1 MKQFL
6 TLDGKSGLDHLPSMK
21 RGRSTKPFI
30 AEPSMDRRAGEVP
43 RGSKRHGWR
52 ERRAT
57 HGCNA
62 APTQSGTSKAREAGA
77 LNAVQGRSRES
88 TATQWKGEMLQPKAG
103 HTSGEHE
110 SRDTGAEL
118 RSRES

>member
-1 MKQFL
+1 MNSKFRCRASL
-6 TLDGKSGLDHLPSMK
+6 MGKVPHKSV
-21 RGRSTKPFI
+21 KPFI

-62 APTQSGTSKAREAGA
+62 APTQSGTSRAREVEGGAGD
-77 LNAVQGRSRES
+77 RES
-88 TATQWKGEMLQPKAG
+88 TAMQWKGDMLLPK
-103 HTSGEHE
+103 
-110 SRDTGAEL
+110 L
-118 RSRES
+118 RTRESVARETGTSKTA

>member
-62 APTQSGTSKAREAGA
+62 APTQSGRSEAREVEGGA
-77 LNAVQGRSRES
+77 ADRES
-88 TATQWKGEMLQPKAG
+88 TAKQWKGETLLPK
-103 HTSGEHE
+103 
-110 SRDTGAEL
+110 L
-118 RSRES
+118 RTTTPAKVYS